1 MSLGVS
7 SKHVPDFHPSA
18 WVRPGRSFHS
28 PMFAKPGSGLRTG
41 DKDGPVPV
49 LPHVAPLSALCWP
62 VPSPSCLDHF
72 LTSSRN
78 ASSVL
83 CLSLPLSD
91 CSEIFASVLAIS
103 TLVFG
108 PYLGKDL
115 MQFTDWNGMGFP
127 PIELLLSS
135 LLFLLS
141 LRFHASSPPVL
152 ILQDGD

>member
-1 MSLGVS
+1 M
-7 SKHVPDFHPSA
+7 
-18 WVRPGRSFHS
+18 
-28 PMFAKPGSGLRTG
+28 
-41 DKDGPVPV
+41 
-49 LPHVAPLSALCWP
+49 
-62 VPSPSCLDHF
+62 
-72 LTSSRN
+72 
-78 ASSVL
+78 L

-115 MQFTDWNGMGFP
+115 MQFTAWNGMGFP